1 MKKELL
7 APAGD
12 IEAGYAALYYGA
24 DAVYLGLKQFSARAT
39 AGNFDCDQLNEFTA
53 FAHHLGRKVFV
64 AINTVLQQDEIA
76 DLLKN
81 LDICKNCGV
90 DAIIIQDLGVAD
102 IVKKYYPE
110 LEMHASTQMAV
121 HNKLG
126 ALALKNYG
134 FKRVVL
140 ARELS
145 LPEIK
150 DIATI
155 PDLELEAFIHGALCY
170 SYSGICQF
178 SSMTEGRSANRGKCL
193 YPCRAEFKTNGN
205 FEHSF
210 SMKDMALEENILKLP
225 VYSLKIEGRK
235 KSPLYVAAVTDY
247 YRNILD
253 GNGAIAEKAQN
264 IKQIFSRPW
273 CKFHLQGKN
282 KEVTDTR
289 FVGHRGLLI
298 GKVESYDGNKI
309 TFTPDHE
316 IARHDGLQIDIDGVE
331 KPYGFSLQKLKVQK
345 HFRISAAAG
354 EKVEAILPNKVDG
367 LKTGAAIYLASSS
380 AVKGA
385 YRYKKPKPNE
395 YKQKKQI
402 SVIVELEKDI
412 VTARACGMMAEIKG
426 NFELA
431 HNSDKMRQA
440 VKDTFAKTGEYEF
453 ELADI
458 EVINSKNIFVPVSK
472 LNDLRRDLYAKIVPE
487 ADIATQ
493 IAAIEPRQLPI
504 TSKWIVKTD
513 DADNLAELDK
523 EKFAEF
529 VLLINPDT
537 RWEDIV
543 KLPKE
548 KLRIALPAVCRKPAD
563 FEPLIEKLL
572 ANGYKK
578 WEVANYWGLGA
589 LPSKGIDLSF
599 DNLIYMFNTQ
609 AMLAAKE
616 MGAKRVTLAVEDTLT
631 NMKNLAMEAPLP
643 VTAVV
648 YQDVPLFTSAVCIR
662 SNSCKECLKK
672 PLWIDLKRDGKKYEA
687 LSRNCETMVFDSRP
701 FACAKEMK
709 DVRAD
714 FYRADFCYKKYASQK
729 VKDICDKLMEF
740 GDIENSAKGNLL
752 RLNEMF

>member
-193 YPCRAEFKTNGN
+193 YPCRAEFKKNDN

-210 SMKDMALEENILKLP
+210 SMKDMALEENILKMP

-282 KEVTDTR
+282 KEVTDTK

-309 TFTPDHE
+309 IFTPNHE

-402 SVIVELEKDI
+402 RVVVKFEKDI
-412 VTARACGMMAEIKG
+412 VTARACGMMAEIRG
-426 NFELA
+426 DFDVAQNP
-431 HNSDKMRQA
+431 DKMLKA

-487 ADIATQ
+487 TDAETTIAE
-493 IAAIEPRQLPI
+493 IEPRQLPL
-504 TSKWIVKTD
+504 TSKWVVKTD
-513 DADNLAELDK
+513 DVDNLAELDK

-529 VLLINPDT
+529 ILLINPDT
-537 RWEDIV
+537 KWEDIV

-548 KLRIALPAVCRKPAD
+548 KLRIALPTVCRKPAD

-578 WEVANYWGLGA
+578 WEVANYWGLEA

-616 MGAKRVTLAVEDTLT
+616 MGATRVTLAVEDTLT
-631 NMKNLAMEAPLP
+631 NMKNLAMEAPLS

-701 FACAKEMK
+701 FACAKEMR

-714 FYRADFCYKKYASQK
+714 FYRADFCYKKYTSQK
-729 VKDICDKLMEF
+729 VKEICDKLMEF
-740 GDIENSAKGNLL
+740 GDIENSVKGNLL